1 MKRVP
6 SVTALCWVPCAAL
19 ALLSVPCAAQTRAGA
34 GPRINLPPPP
44 SMFGGSF
51 HTGHHGFPGLIVVER
66 EVPVVVER
74 EVVVNDT
81 PPPQAVPLPQGGGAK
96 ERKPYAIGA
105 TYASLPG
112 GCMKLIEDGVSFYYC
127 SGEWYRQVGE
137 GRSATYKAVARKL

>member
-1 MKRVP
+1 MCYAQTMRFSP
-6 SVTALCWVPCAAL
+6 LPAATAAL
-19 ALLSVPCAAQTRAGA
+19 ALLSVPGAAQSRAGA

-66 EVPVVVER
+66 QVPVVVE
-74 EVVVNDT
+74 VPVAVPPPVT
-81 PPPQAVPLPQGGGAK
+81 PPLPPHQGEGEK
-96 ERKPYAIGA
+96 RKAYVIGA
-105 TYASLPG
+105 SYASLPG

-137 GRSATYKAVARKL
+137 GRSATYKAVTRKL